1 MPYKK
6 PNIEKVHYSIG
17 EVAHMF
23 GIAPSVLR
31 YWEKEFKIIK
41 PFKNAKG
48 NRYYTPKDID
58 NIKLIYHLLKE
69 KGLTIDG
76 AKLYI
81 CNKSEAEIDKT
92 TLILSKL
99 KQIKDELLILKENL
113 KEIST
118 NFKSINNEQ

>member
-6 PNIEKVHYSIG
+6 PNIEKIHYSIG
-17 EVAHMF
+17 EVAQMF
-23 GIAPSVLR
+23 GIASSVLR

-48 NRYYTPKDID
+48 NRYFTPKDID

-81 CNKSEAEIDKT
+81 YNKNETEIDKT
-92 TLILSKL
+92 TQILSKL
-99 KQIKDELLILKENL
+99 TQIKEELLTIKKNL
-113 KEIST
+113 KEIS
-118 NFKSINNEQ
+118 SQLNNLNHEQ

>member
-6 PNIEKVHYSIG
+6 PNIEKIHYSIG
-17 EVAHMF
+17 EVAQMF
-23 GIAPSVLR
+23 GISPSVLR

-48 NRYYTPKDID
+48 NRYFTPKDID

-81 CNKSEAEIDKT
+81 YNKNETEIDKT
-92 TLILSKL
+92 TQILSKL
-99 KQIKDELLILKENL
+99 TQIKEELLTKKKFKRNIK
-113 KEIST
+113 ST
-118 NFKSINNEQ
+118 Q